1 MKKKLFLLFLI
12 VGIVFSTGCT
22 STNPINKVNN
32 TQSEPLSTQIGKDTT
47 LTSPSV
53 KPSMN
58 IAISSDTVSLT
69 LNSAKKTMKLY
80 NTVPKDSSKIILLL
94 NVSITNNGITKGY
107 GYEYD
112 SMYIMDLTNNERI
125 TQNTK
130 YDAGNVPNVP
140 LIPTRINLG
149 DTRTGD
155 VTFYVK
161 GTSESYKLI
170 LVGENGDV
178 FKSLTFNVPEK

>member
-1 MKKKLFLLFLI
+1 MKKSLFLLFLI
-12 VGIVFSTGCT
+12 IGILFSSGCT
-22 STNPINKVNN
+22 STNPINNVNS
-32 TQSEPLSTQIGKDTT
+32 TQPEPLSTLIGVDTT
-47 LTSPSV
+47 LTSPTV
-53 KPSMN
+53 KPTMN
-58 IAISSDTVSLT
+58 ITISSNSVNLT

-94 NVSITNNGITKGY
+94 NISITNNGIAKGY
-107 GYEYD
+107 DYD
-112 SMYIMDLTNNERI
+112 YNSMYIMDLTNNERVS
-125 TQNTK
+125 QNTK

-149 DTRTGD
+149 DTRTGE

-170 LVGENGDV
+170 LVGNNGQV
-178 FKSLTFNVPEK
+178 FNSLTFNVA